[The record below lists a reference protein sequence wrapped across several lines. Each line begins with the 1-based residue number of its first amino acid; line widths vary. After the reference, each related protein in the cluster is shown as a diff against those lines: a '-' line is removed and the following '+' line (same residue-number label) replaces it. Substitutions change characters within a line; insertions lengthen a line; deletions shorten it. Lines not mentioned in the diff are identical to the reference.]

1 MVKFTTEKFIEKAI
15 KKHGPD
21 RYDYSLSV
29 YQGSKAK
36 LIIKCNKCGHARSNY
51 SYNLE
56 LD

>member
-15 KKHGPD
+15 KKHGHD
-21 RYDYSLSV
+21 RYDYSLSI
-29 YQGSKAK
+29 YRGSKAK